1 MSDTDRLLRAGEYLA
16 VQRADGEELQD
27 GDEIALG
34 FDGSLTDDAAVL
46 VAVRRTSEDPNPTTK
61 GARMNTYTDEDLDFY
76 TEVFLD
82 LARADKIPASLSD
95 ADLVAE
101 AYLKDFGPNRREPL
115 NGPRTYLRRWSVAK
129 GRGNR

>member
-1 MSDTDRLLRAGEYLA
+1 
-16 VQRADGEELQD
+16 
-27 GDEIALG
+27 
-34 FDGSLTDDAAVL
+34 
-46 VAVRRTSEDPNPTTK
+46 
-61 GARMNTYTDEDLDFY
+61 MNNYTDEDLDFY

-115 NGPRTYLRRWSVAK
+115 NGPRTYLRRWYVAK
-129 GRGNR
+129 GRNR